1 MRVYAPERFRKG
13 LLTIT
18 FVAWG
23 VPSAIAQT
31 PTVRDVTPGGVTRVY
46 RSNDAPDFAFDN
58 ARHFVGVRVD
68 NDGLLRAEGITLQLF
83 GISPLPRKK
92 VCVTA
97 RGDRW
102 ACGQRAYLK
111 LRNLI
116 ERRSIACQIKDVDKP
131 GGTDAPRLAIC
142 KVDRADVAISLLQD
156 GLAELADGVIDK
168 SYIAAASLAKNKK
181 IGLWADVP

>member
-1 MRVYAPERFRKG
+1 
-13 LLTIT
+13 
-18 FVAWG
+18 
-23 VPSAIAQT
+23 
-31 PTVRDVTPGGVTRVY
+31 
-46 RSNDAPDFAFDN
+46 
-58 ARHFVGVRVD
+58 
-68 NDGLLRAEGITLQLF
+68 
-83 GISPLPRKK
+83 
-92 VCVTA
+92 VTA

-131 GGTDAPRLAIC
+131 GGTDAPRLAVC